1 MSFKIIKD
9 LIQVEENNFGNSDEQ
24 IKSVED
30 KLGNT
35 LPIGLKKYYKEF
47 GNHKGKIQIFDD
59 IINLEDLEF
68 DKEEFLMFFRDCQTG
83 IRFGVPK
90 EEMKNPSP
98 NVYYK
103 INNWTLDNDD
113 IRESLISLGF
123 QSALTKLPFY
133 AFRWG
138 IENSEEQKV
147 YNNFEKLNE
156 ELRLWNSKFF
166 QSQPNEIIGLTKSEG
181 KTNLYVAANN
191 PKDFLRIKS
200 IFKDDW
206 YNRENQFKKMKEK
219 YKK

>member
-9 LIQVEENNFGNSDEQ
+9 LIKVEEKNYGNSDEQ
-24 IKSVED
+24 IKSVEY
-30 KLGNT
+30 KLGIT

-47 GNHKGKIQIFDD
+47 GNHKDEIQIFDD
-59 IINLEDLEF
+59 IHHLEDLEF
-68 DKEEFLMFFRDCQTG
+68 DKEEFLIFFRDCQTG
-83 IRFGVPK
+83 VRFGIPK
-90 EEMKNPSP
+90 EELKNPSP
-98 NVYYK
+98 NVYHK

-113 IRESLISLGF
+113 IHKSLISLGF

-138 IENSEEQKV
+138 IEKSEEQKV
-147 YNNFEKLNE
+147 YDNFEKVNNH
-156 ELRLWNSKFF
+156 LRLWNSKFF

-191 PKDFLRIKS
+191 QKDFLRIKS

-206 YNRENQFKKMKEK
+206 YSRENQLKKLKEK